1 MPRTSS
7 TVPSVCGSANRAKLP
22 MKIVAY
28 AYEAAIHCPR
38 CTLRRFHVDSEDALV
53 GVLDREGNEVWPVFS
68 IDENASG
75 HCDTCGAEY
84 GD

>member
-1 MPRTSS
+1 M
-7 TVPSVCGSANRAKLP
+7 N
-22 MKIVAY
+22 IVAY
-28 AYEAAIHCPR
+28 VYEAAIHCPR